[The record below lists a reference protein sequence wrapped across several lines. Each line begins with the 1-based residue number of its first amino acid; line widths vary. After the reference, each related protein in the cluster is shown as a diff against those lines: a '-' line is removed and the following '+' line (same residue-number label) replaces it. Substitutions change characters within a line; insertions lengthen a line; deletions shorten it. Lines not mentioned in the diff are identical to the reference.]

1 MSSDFQ
7 PPPKSLSILASVGGV
22 LTAAIA
28 IALLNGW
35 SKQLSNTS
43 IKKPEISTSPIASQP
58 EKPQSPVS
66 SAKEAEIVASLD
78 AKSVVLPGQSI
89 PKNQLTVAIIPYTAP
104 GVGKLTPEEMTTA
117 RQAWSYFQ
125 RNWNDE
131 TGLINSVD
139 GFASI
144 SMWDQTAAIA
154 ALVSARELN
163 IVPAAEF
170 EAKMSKML
178 NTLASM
184 PLYKGELP
192 NKVYNAKTLVP
203 VNYGQLEKREEIG
216 WSAIDLGRM
225 AIWLK
230 IVEAKYPEM
239 RSQTAAVWKHWQ
251 VKRLTTN
258 GQMYGTAVI
267 KGKEQYNQ
275 EGRLG
280 YENYAA
286 YGLKLWGLDVNKAL
300 DYQSQTAFVDLYGQG
315 IPYDKRDYKNSGA
328 NNYVLSEPYIL
339 DGIETGFQALPKAYA
354 DRILAAQAA
363 RYEATKQ
370 LTAVTEDNLDRPPYF
385 VYSSLF
391 VNGEPWATIA
401 DTREQYNN
409 LRFLSAKAA
418 IGWHVLY
425 NTAYTRQLF
434 DFVQANL
441 KSKEGWYN
449 GFYESLRQPNKTLT
463 ANNNGVIMESLLY
476 KKVGQPLTVWAGVRS
491 HKSTKKAI
499 RTPQV
504 TAKILRP

>member
-7 PPPKSLSILASVGGV
+7 PPPKSLSILATVGGV
-22 LTAAIA
+22 FTAAIA

-43 IKKPEISTSPIASQP
+43 IKNPEISTSPIASQP
-58 EKPQSPVS
+58 PVS
-66 SAKEAEIVASLD
+66 DAKDPEIVASLD
-78 AKSVVLPGQSI
+78 AQSVVLPGQPV
-89 PKNQLTVAIIPYTAP
+89 PKNQLTVAIIPYVAP

-131 TGLINSVD
+131 TGLVNSVD
-139 GFASI
+139 GFAAV
-144 SMWDQTAAIA
+144 SMWDQAAAIA

-434 DFVQANL
+434 DFVQGNL
-441 KSKEGWYN
+441 KSKDGWYN

>member
-7 PPPKSLSILASVGGV
+7 PPPKSLSMLATVGGV
-22 LTAAIA
+22 VTAVIAIA
-28 IALLNGW
+28 ILNVW
-35 SKQLSNTS
+35 SKQLSKAS
-43 IKKPEISTSPIASQP
+43 MKKPEMSTSETVSRQLVQP
-58 EKPQSPVS
+58 KKTESPVS
-66 SAKEAEIVASLD
+66 ADKAAEIVASLD

-89 PKNQLTVAIIPYTAP
+89 PKNQLTVAIIPYIAP
-104 GVGKLTPEEMTTA
+104 GVGKLTSEETKTA
-117 RQAWSYFQ
+117 RIAWSYFQ

-131 TGLINSVD
+131 TGLVNSVD
-139 GFASI
+139 GFASV

-154 ALVSARELN
+154 ALVSARELK

-178 NTLASM
+178 KTLASM

-203 VNYGQLEKREEIG
+203 VNYGQLEKRQEIG

-230 IVEAKYPEM
+230 IVGAKYPEM
-239 RSQTAAVWKHWQ
+239 RLETEAVWKNWQ
-251 VKRLTTN
+251 VKRLTKN

-286 YGLKLWGLDVNKAL
+286 YGLKLWGLNVTQAL
-300 DYQSQTAFVDLYGQG
+300 DYQSNAAFVDLYGQG
-315 IPYDKRDYKNSGA
+315 IPYDRRDFKNSGA

-354 DRILAAQAA
+354 DRILAAQEG
-363 RYEATKQ
+363 RYEATQQ

-391 VNGEPWATIA
+391 VNGEPWATIT
-401 DTREQYNN
+401 DTQQKHNN

-425 NTAYTRQLF
+425 NTTYTSQLF
-434 DFVQANL
+434 NFVQANL
-441 KSKEGWYN
+441 NSKDGWYN

-463 ANNNGVIMESLLY
+463 ANNNGVILESLLY
-476 KKVGQPLTVWAGVRS
+476 KQVGQPLTLWAGV
-491 HKSTKKAI
+491 KSQKLTQMTI
-499 RTPQV
+499 RTP
-504 TAKILRP
+504 